1 MHTMLLHFYS
11 MSHRLHTRK
20 SVAGQRR
27 SREKMC
33 PEI

>member
-1 MHTMLLHFYS
+1 